1 MFNLKL
7 KDNLHISH
15 KGEVWSYDTRV
26 AIIKNG
32 VVQELGKFTRTTSKH
47 VSFVSTSTGLSQ
59 EFKPVEGGIHFQE
72 KYCYGAKCSPLSNT
86 LSPKT
91 SKAVI
96 RNGALANEDILWSN
110 LFDILI
116 HSKEYPK
123 KDVSEIRVRVLRDKK
138 MEHLQLEAFLQKYAK
153 VQGIMDFI

>member
-32 VVQELGKFTRTTSKH
+32 VVRELGKFTRTTSKH
-47 VSFVSTSTGLSQ
+47 VSFVSTATGLSH
-59 EFKPVEGGIHFQE
+59 EFKPVKGGIRFWE
-72 KYCYGAKCSPLSNT
+72 YGYGVKCSPLSNT

-138 MEHLQLEAFLQKYAK
+138 MDHLQLEAFLQKYAK